1 MSLSP
6 ESGDGFNTTTGTQV
20 LRVGTREG
28 IMTSKQEATT
38 YLGDLAKK
46 STVHGI
52 IRSVAP
58 SGMSRTISFVV
69 ADTHEGK
76 PYVRNITHLVATV
89 LDFKIINVNGL
100 NAIRVHG
107 VGMDMIFSVVYNLG
121 SALHGDGYYFKSAQ
135 L

>member
-1 MSLSP
+1 
-6 ESGDGFNTTTGTQV
+6 
-20 LRVGTREG
+20 
-28 IMTSKQEATT
+28 MTSKQEATT